1 VVALLYSPYRDP
13 HPEALVTILA
23 DLYMRFDTPTQ
34 TTLNI
39 LISVGWIAAA
49 ADILRR
55 RSAQFRDAQLNKWLV
70 LFTAG
75 VWWPLF
81 PFVRGVP
88 LPIGLAFYVGYVLPR
103 LGRHDQTLPNNG
115 M

>member
-1 VVALLYSPYRDP
+1 
-13 HPEALVTILA
+13 VTTLA
-23 DLYMRFDTPTQ
+23 DLYMRFDTPVE

-39 LISVGWIAAA
+39 LVSAGWIVAA

-55 RSAQFRDAQLNKWLV
+55 PSAQFRRVQLNKWLM

-88 LPIGLAFYVGYVLPR
+88 LPIGLGFYAGYVLPR
-103 LGRHDQTLPNNG
+103 LGRHDRSQPDKG